1 MKRKQPE
8 TPKNIRWSI
17 ASCNGQLWCIEE
29 KQVPV
34 TMMMDVIWSGE
45 ATHITAAYR
54 AARSAGVPIYLNNRG
69 EFRLRSK
76 KAEE

>member
-1 MKRKQPE
+1 
-8 TPKNIRWSI
+8 
-17 ASCNGQLWCIEE
+17 
-29 KQVPV
+29 
-34 TMMMDVIWSGE
+34 MMMDVIWSGE